1 MDSLPRDAT
10 LEEGLLSAGQ
20 VYLSAP
26 SSYLRDGLLGNTVF
40 YRDTTSLFLEVDGRA
55 GKVQEDD
62 FANPCVTNMVHQD
75 TIPAVVLILG
85 IPCGM
90 LGVNRQVLHTAF
102 CDFSMMVGLDDRCPT
117 VCLGEGGGD
126 RSVEGYRRSID
137 GSDGT
142 VPGDVDI
149 RSLPTRIVESTTKV
163 IHVQRRNPLCG
174 TGT

>member
-20 VYLSAP
+20 EHLSAP

-40 YRDTTSLFLEVDGRA
+40 YRDTTGLFLEVDGRA

-62 FANPCVTNMVHQD
+62 SAYPAVTDMVHKD
-75 TIPAVVLILG
+75 TIPAVVLVLD

-90 LGVNRQVLHTAF
+90 LGVNRQVLHTTF
-102 CDFSMMVGLDDRCPT
+102 RQLPIVVSLDNRCPT

-126 RSVEGYRRSID
+126 GGINGNRRSVDGLVMVRSQVMSI
-137 GSDGT
+137 S
-142 VPGDVDI
+142 VAFQPV
-149 RSLPTRIVESTTKV
+149 
-163 IHVQRRNPLCG
+163 
-174 TGT
+174 